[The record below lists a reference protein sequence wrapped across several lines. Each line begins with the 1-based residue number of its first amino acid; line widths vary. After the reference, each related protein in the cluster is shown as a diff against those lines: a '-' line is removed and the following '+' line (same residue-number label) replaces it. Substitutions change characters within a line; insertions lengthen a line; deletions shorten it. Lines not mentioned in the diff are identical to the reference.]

1 MTQRKK
7 THQNCLGKRLRAP
20 NCVQRHQGG
29 SISTLPAPPAVPAA
43 AEPTPAG
50 APKKA
55 VAKPATSVPP
65 AKAAA
70 KAASTKPA
78 LKAPATSASKP
89 LAKAF
94 APAKPAVKPAK
105 AAQKAA
111 PPEKPAKAPKPTA
124 TPSAKPAKP
133 AKPPKVKK
141 PKLVRDRFTATE
153 DDMAV
158 LRALKQRAGKLDMP
172 VKKGTVLRAGVRALT
187 ALSDTALV
195 ALLKQ
200 VPALK

>member
-1 MTQRKK
+1 M
-7 THQNCLGKRLRAP
+7 
-20 NCVQRHQGG
+20 
-29 SISTLPAPPAVPAA
+29 STLPAPPAVPAA

-70 KAASTKPA
+70 KAALTKPA
-78 LKAPATSASKP
+78 LKAPAASTSKP

-141 PKLVRDRFTATE
+141 PKLVRERFTATE
-153 DDMAV
+153 DDMTV
-158 LRALKQRAGKLDMP
+158 LRAVKQRAGKLDMP

>member
-1 MTQRKK
+1 M
-7 THQNCLGKRLRAP
+7 
-20 NCVQRHQGG
+20 
-29 SISTLPAPPAVPAA
+29 STLPASPAAPAA
-43 AEPTPAG
+43 AEPTSG
-50 APKKA
+50 AAPNKA
-55 VAKPATSVPP
+55 VAKPATSAPP

-70 KAASTKPA
+70 KAASTKPT
-78 LKAPATSASKP
+78 LKAPAASTSKP

-94 APAKPAVKPAK
+94 APAKPAVKPAE

>member
-1 MTQRKK
+1 M
-7 THQNCLGKRLRAP
+7 
-20 NCVQRHQGG
+20 
-29 SISTLPAPPAVPAA
+29 STLPAPPAVPAA

-70 KAASTKPA
+70 KAALTKPA
-78 LKAPATSASKP
+78 LKAPAASTSKP

-124 TPSAKPAKP
+124 TPSAKPGKP

-158 LRALKQRAGKLDMP
+158 PGAQAACRQAGHARQERHRAAGRCPRLDRFERYRAGGAAETGPRAQVAARIDAPPALAKGRALGCWR
-172 VKKGTVLRAGVRALT
+172 VRAIRVS
-187 ALSDTALV
+187 A
-195 ALLKQ
+195 
-200 VPALK
+200 P

>member
-1 MTQRKK
+1 M
-7 THQNCLGKRLRAP
+7 
-20 NCVQRHQGG
+20 
-29 SISTLPAPPAVPAA
+29 STLPAPPAVPAA

-70 KAASTKPA
+70 KAALTKPA
-78 LKAPATSASKP
+78 LKAPAASTSKP

-133 AKPPKVKK
+133 AKAAKVKK
-141 PKLVRDRFTATE
+141 PKLVRERFTAT
-153 DDMAV
+153 DDDVAV
-158 LRALKQRAGKLDMP
+158 LRAVKQRAGKLDMP
-172 VKKGTVLRAGVRALT
+172 VKKGTVLRAGIRAMT
-187 ALSDTALV
+187 AMSDTALV

-200 VPALK
+200 ISPVK

>member
-1 MTQRKK
+1 M
-7 THQNCLGKRLRAP
+7 
-20 NCVQRHQGG
+20 
-29 SISTLPAPPAVPAA
+29 STLPAPPAVPAA

-124 TPSAKPAKP
+124 MPSAKPAKP
-133 AKPPKVKK
+133 AKAAKVKK
-141 PKLVRDRFTATE
+141 PKVVGEGFAAP
-153 DDMAV
+153 DDDVAV
-158 LRALKQRAGKLDMP
+158 LGAVKQRAGKLDMP
-172 VKKGTVLRAGVRALT
+172 VKKGTVLRAGIRAMT
-187 ALSDTALV
+187 AMSDTALV

-200 VPALK
+200 ISPVK

>member
-1 MTQRKK
+1 MNMEEEDIGPYSGGYGSGCDI
-7 THQNCLGKRLRAP
+7 HGEDYLRECTMCGVEFCAACFP
-20 NCVQRHQGG
+20 R
-29 SISTLPAPPAVPAA
+29 STLCADCAAQADLEDQEEEAPPTEEEKELLLLEGFNDDEPAA
-43 AEPTPAG
+43 EDDAQPEPKPPA
-50 APKKA
+50 APKTAAKGKA
-55 VAKPATSVPP
+55 PP
-65 AKAAA
+65 AA
-70 KAASTKPA
+70 KAAPPA
-78 LKAPATSASKP
+78 QA
-89 LAKAF
+89 
-94 APAKPAVKPAK
+94 
-105 AAQKAA
+105 
-111 PPEKPAKAPKPTA
+111 
-124 TPSAKPAKP
+124 AKPAKP